1 LTKTKL
7 KKGEISMIGWVAT
20 ILIAVIWGYFA
31 ELRNGQVGLFIGRLV
46 FMIGFY
52 YIMSLIMGW

>member
-1 LTKTKL
+1 
-7 KKGEISMIGWVAT
+7 MVGWVTA
-20 ILIAVIWGYFA
+20 ILLAVIWGYFA

-52 YIMSLIMGW
+52 YIMSQIMGW